1 LVDVV
6 RFGVWNA
13 ALAAG
18 AVLCVATAVAWILS
32 SHAALPI
39 WATVIGPL
47 LTLFS
52 LALLWSARGARPVRL
67 RWTDG
72 LWHICPSDGSDE
84 CSLDRVIVA
93 IDLDSWKLLRCE
105 TAGNALAR
113 SVYWLPCS
121 APVCKRTGARSDARF
136 MSGRRPSRRIRAI
149 VGLFVE

>member
-18 AVLCVATAVAWILS
+18 AVLCVATAVARILS

-52 LALLWSARGARPVRL
+52 LALLWSARRARPVRL

-93 IDLDSWKLLRCE
+93 IDLDSWMLLRCE

-113 SVYWLPCS
+113 SVYWLAVQRAGLQGDWRAIRCALHVGEAS
-121 APVCKRTGARSDARF
+121 ESSH
-136 MSGRRPSRRIRAI
+136 SGDRRPFR
-149 VGLFVE
+149 